1 MTSADIKTDTRPR
14 LSYDDALEE
23 TRNQVDRV
31 LSRSPM
37 IIREYTGHLAETT
50 GKFIRAKS
58 LLACALDENDTVL
71 ESAVNFAAAIEILHL
86 ATLVHDDVIDDADLR
101 RGKESLQKK
110 YGVRTAVICGDYL
123 LSVAFRLMASV
134 SDENGI
140 LERNLPDFLGRI
152 SLGELN
158 QHINNGNYDL
168 TVLQYL
174 RIISGKT
181 AAMFEA
187 SFYIG
192 AALVEKEE
200 AAVKRYAKVG
210 RYAGM
215 IFQLTDDCMDFE
227 TTTQVARK
235 PVQSDYEQDVITLP
249 LIHAFRTITGLR
261 EKAGR
266 KRLPRNELNNAVKKA
281 GGILYAQAIAGK
293 YYKKALAELE
303 CLDMTENKRSA
314 IEKIVNKAKRVF

>member
-1 MTSADIKTDTRPR
+1 M
-14 LSYDDALEE
+14 LSYDDALET
-23 TRNQVDRV
+23 TRNEVKRV

-37 IIREYTGHLAETT
+37 IIREYTGHLSETT

-58 LLACALDENDTVL
+58 LLACALDEKDTVL
-71 ESAVNFAAAIEILHL
+71 ETAVNFAAAIEILHL

-101 RGKESLQKK
+101 RGMESLQKK
-110 YGVRTAVICGDYL
+110 FGVRTAVICGDYL
-123 LSVAFRLMASV
+123 LSVAFRLIASV
-134 SDENGI
+134 PEDSSL

-158 QHINNGNYDL
+158 QHINNGNYNL

-200 AAVKRYAKVG
+200 TTVKKYAKVG

-227 TTTQVARK
+227 ITKQVARK
-235 PVQSDYEQDVITLP
+235 PVQSDYEQDVVTLP

-261 EKAGR
+261 EKAC
-266 KRLPRNELNNAVKKA
+266 KRRIPRREINSAVKKA
-281 GGILYAQAIAGK
+281 GGVPYAQAIAGK
-293 YYKKALAELE
+293 YYKKALVELE
-303 CLDMTENKRSA
+303 DLEMTEYKRNA